1 MNFGFENLGKKKGT
15 QMTVK
20 ANTKLGLT
28 GRIAMVALATVLM
41 SACSFNQ
48 DPFEEKSEQIKNG
61 IPPELAKEPP
71 LPKPL
76 ASDALRIDTLDF
88 YTFKEEVEGEI
99 QISGRVSPANPQ
111 FDLSIDSNSLKD
123 FPGAVFDPKT
133 GVFKWTPPRGSTGAE
148 YGLPKRLVVRLTAP
162 SPVGGAIIG
171 TTKAILVYVTRS
183 EVDPEILSV
192 DDLVKLPVREGE
204 LRKFTVV
211 VRDPDS
217 IDADGLRPRLVAV
230 PSARGPADI
239 SGLIYMQEPSFS
251 EPNPVQDPMDKKK
264 WTFKMVLDLRAPAG
278 DMRGRDFT
286 RIQDRFKFGLQV
298 VSRFGRMGMKS
309 DGEAL
314 IWTEVMKP
322 EVSWFDPM
330 TVVGG
335 QENLIQFTVYD
346 PYAEGSLSINLLT
359 RIDLELP
366 GPAVW
371 KCILSS
377 REGNL
382 LCKLNWK
389 PVGATKPEY
398 AVEFEV
404 INKSKI
410 PGDIKVQ
417 KETFRRVLR
426 VIQPSTPA
434 APPVVAPAPSTP
446 APTSAVN

>member
-1 MNFGFENLGKKKGT
+1 MKIGIGQKGT
-15 QMTVK
+15 LMNVK
-20 ANTKLGLT
+20 LNNQLGLF
-28 GRIAMVALATVLM
+28 GRIAMMAVLSVVM

-48 DPFEEKSEQIKNG
+48 DPFEEKSDQIKNG
-61 IPPELAKEPP
+61 IPPELDKEPP

-99 QISGRVSPANPQ
+99 QISGRVLTANPQ
-111 FDLSIDSNSLKD
+111 FELSIDSNSLKD

-133 GVFKWTPPRGSTGAE
+133 GVFKWTPPRESTGAE

-183 EVDPEILSV
+183 EVDPEIVSI
-192 DDLVKLPVREGE
+192 DDLVKLPVREGT
-204 LRKFTVV
+204 LQKFNVV

-217 IDADGLRPRLVAV
+217 IDAEGLRPSLVAI
-230 PSARGPADI
+230 PSVRGPSDI
-239 SGLIYMQEPSFS
+239 SGLIYMQEPSTL
-251 EPNPVQDPMDKKK
+251 EPNPAQDPIDKKK
-264 WTFKMVLDLRAPAG
+264 WTFKMVLDLRAPAA

-286 RIQDRFKFGLQV
+286 RTQDRFKFGLQV
-298 VSRFGRMGMKS
+298 NSRFGRKAFKN
-309 DGEAL
+309 DGEAQ
-314 IWTEVMKP
+314 IWTDVMKP

-330 TVVGG
+330 TVVAG

-346 PYAEGSLSINLLT
+346 PYAEGQLTINLLT

-371 KCILSS
+371 KCIPSS
-377 REGNL
+377 REGNF

-389 PVGATKPEY
+389 PVNATKAEY

-410 PGDIKVQ
+410 PGDTKFQ

-434 APPVVAPAPSTP
+434 GPPVVEPAPAPSTP